1 MQRNTLNLLL
11 GAVLV
16 IANVFALNGL
26 LSSWH
31 GGRFDLTER
40 GDWTLAPET
49 VEILREPEEPLELWF
64 FHTAIEKQHQLLKP
78 LVPLMKINLFFQLEE
93 NIHTKHWY

>member
-31 GGRFDLTER
+31 GGRFDLT
-40 GDWTLAPET
+40 
-49 VEILREPEEPLELWF
+49 
-64 FHTAIEKQHQLLKP
+64 
-78 LVPLMKINLFFQLEE
+78 
-93 NIHTKHWY
+93 